1 LNHKDAWL
9 FFDNIRPSQFL
20 SEFAQYVYINGE
32 KLSNNVNGRV
42 AIYAHGTVIMPHG
55 SSFKPLTAY
64 TSEDYKGNYREF
76 EIHTY
81 YNKLDDFDNSIKSF
95 KLKRGY
101 MATLATNADGSGYS
115 RVFIADNEDL
125 EFSIMPAELIGA
137 VSFIRVFKH
146 QWVTKKGW
154 CGWGASEIE
163 MANVT
168 CYYDWNVGGTTSD
181 DFEYTPIRQNG
192 GWPSWTDINAK
203 TNVSHLL
210 GFNEPDRPDQSNMT
224 FDQMIDIWPGMM
236 NSGLRIGSPAW
247 SNPWGGNG
255 GNLFDFIT
263 KCEELNYRVD
273 FVALH
278 CYWGGKSPQSWY
290 NDLKYIHET
299 TGRPLWITE
308 WNNGANW
315 TTEGWPDDTPD
326 LTDKNAQKQLTDL
339 MGILNVLDTA
349 HFVERYFIY
358 NWVENRRAM
367 ILNGALTPAGEYYA
381 NNKSRIAYNKVND
394 INPEWSYTNPTLS
407 FKYLSLAN
415 AIRLEWINPNNDLCK
430 TYTIERQTNNTGF
443 DSIYT
448 SDDMSKTYY
457 LDTINQ
463 TISGTIKYRISLFTS
478 SNEILSS
485 NIVALHQ
492 TSGSNSTQFGNFS
505 IDNLDW
511 SFSLFSEEYSTE
523 PLVILGIPTFN
534 NSFPLTKRINNAST
548 TVFNFQLDTW
558 NYLKDP
564 ILNKTENI
572 SVLSI
577 PTGMHDFG
585 GLKSEAN
592 SLKEVARDWVSVS
605 FTEEFAK
612 IPVIFATIGTNKSPY
627 PLTTAIQNVTTTG
640 FEICLKTEEK
650 NYRFSSS
657 RDH

>member
-1 LNHKDAWL
+1 VPSKRYEHGEGP
-9 FFDNIRPSQFL
+9 IRS
-20 SEFAQYVYINGE
+20 
-32 KLSNNVNGRV
+32 
-42 AIYAHGTVIMPHG
+42 
-55 SSFKPLTAY
+55 
-64 TSEDYKGNYREF
+64 
-76 EIHTY
+76 
-81 YNKLDDFDNSIKSF
+81 
-95 KLKRGY
+95 
-101 MATLATNADGSGYS
+101 
-115 RVFIADNEDL
+115 
-125 EFSIMPAELIGA
+125 
-137 VSFIRVFKH
+137 
-146 QWVTKKGW
+146 
-154 CGWGASEIE
+154 
-163 MANVT
+163 
-168 CYYDWNVGGTTSD
+168 GGTTSD

-463 TISGTIKYRISLFTS
+463 TISGTIKYRISLLTS

-485 NIVALHQ
+485 NIVAFHQ

-511 SFSLFSEEYSTE
+511 SFSLFSEEYSAE

-534 NSFPLTKRINNAST
+534 NSFPLTTRINNAST

-592 SLKEVARDWVSVS
+592 SLKEVARDWELAPEAPHRHLEGVGRAVG
-605 FTEEFAK
+605 
-612 IPVIFATIGTNKSPY
+612 P
-627 PLTTAIQNVTTTG
+627 
-640 FEICLKTEEK
+640 
-650 NYRFSSS
+650 
-657 RDH
+657 